1 MVLKLDFSGM
11 NTANMESL
19 QKDFH
24 YRVRASIKEVFST
37 YISLLGKES
46 YKTFLEKSENMLISQ
61 MINELKSAAM
71 ESGQKIYTFIDE
83 YDHFANKLAS
93 EGRETF
99 VKDLV
104 SRTGFV
110 REFYEQMKIASGEGA
125 LERFYITGVSPIMLD
140 ELSSGFNIMSDMTTH
155 LNFNEML
162 GFTEGEV
169 KDVLDKVS
177 DSCYTDK
184 NKEEV
189 FQDLV
194 NYYNGYKFNS
204 KATKTIFNSD
214 MVLYF
219 FQYFDDVG
227 KYPDEILDLNV
238 KTDYSKLRG
247 LIVGSSGKEQLK
259 EIIQELNI
267 KNELTFRLVHRFT
280 FENRLGPDELRSLLY
295 FFGLL
300 TMGNFP
306 GQYVAPN
313 YVIRVL
319 HWEYLQ
325 KFLEESG

>member
-1 MVLKLDFSGM
+1 MTFCDLSVTLAVMLRIAYGEANFENLRKDKSFFVDKTHFIPLMEKYKKFFFIRPRRFGKSLWISVLMAYYDINGNDKFDKLFDGLYIQKNPTEYKSSYLVLKLDFSGM

-189 FQDLV
+189 L
-194 NYYNGYKFNS
+194 
-204 KATKTIFNSD
+204 
-214 MVLYF
+214 
-219 FQYFDDVG
+219 
-227 KYPDEILDLNV
+227 
-238 KTDYSKLRG
+238 
-247 LIVGSSGKEQLK
+247 
-259 EIIQELNI
+259 
-267 KNELTFRLVHRFT
+267 
-280 FENRLGPDELRSLLY
+280 
-295 FFGLL
+295 
-300 TMGNFP
+300 
-306 GQYVAPN
+306 
-313 YVIRVL
+313 
-319 HWEYLQ
+319 
-325 KFLEESG
+325 